1 MILNFLDLSS
11 IMFME
16 NAIRSML
23 PDGVYG
29 VVVSCHGKKEYIEE
43 GKVKKFKRRKKR
55 GDISRKGWHLEIASC

>member
-1 MILNFLDLSS
+1 
-11 IMFME
+11 ME

-29 VVVSCHGKKEYIEE
+29 VVVSCHGKRQCIE